1 MCVFENGTVFRSDE
15 ATLADQRL
23 VATWLMGYTWFCSI
37 RLWGKTMKKLLA
49 LLLVLILLG
58 LGGYAAW
65 RYMLKGEPLPFL
77 SPYPKELAQLR
88 DEVGIEVNDQGF
100 TTLVARQRAD
110 LLFLEG
116 FHHGQSQGERLGLLR
131 DLFKGRK
138 VADLPRD
145 LQQLSAL
152 FHFLDLELVAGECEL
167 LYTGSLQALLQAY
180 ADGLNQGSAAAEPWT
195 VRDVLLMQRGY
206 AFLLGRNFIKE
217 WCAQRLAA
225 RFGAETFARCTSY
238 PLGDFGAL
246 TQGISLDPGLV
257 ALQGKPLLETVRL
270 YDDHGNLAVNVRT
283 HPFLAFA
290 FEPTVMELEGAWSAR
305 GLALVGQP
313 FLYSAQT
320 GQLAFYRQ
328 PVLADDE
335 QFSFSPRITDEEV
348 EGFSRNEQA
357 PGLADHDEAPLA
369 GPQGRRVSRLAFGPK
384 DTDTFYRWDGLRPSA
399 DLAALYALLEAN
411 TLDEALSAYQY
422 HQVPAT
428 ELTLITPSRQVV
440 NMLALPSDPRL
451 IEQSSLFTGAFTRI
465 GQRLD
470 SITASGC
477 RSDLRWTTEQLGQP
491 GRSALDQELQA
502 MLRFYLKGPIREEQ
516 IDPATQEAL
525 LDLLGPEPR
534 PDRDAFLQ
542 TLWQRFFTLL
552 EERHLDQA
560 SRPLTLGLPLVCQR
574 LVLELYGH
582 AARDQDLPPAA
593 QVERTKTIADQLL
606 AAYLPWGLAKGERS
620 TFLLPSGKGQ
630 PSTVRPETLAPSGDA
645 AEAWFFVDRGNFISQ
660 VSTYT
665 LRLDRDMDFWR
676 YRYARD
682 RELGEPRLVT
692 TPVAGKLTMIRP
704 KL

>member
-1 MCVFENGTVFRSDE
+1 
-15 ATLADQRL
+15 
-23 VATWLMGYTWFCSI
+23 
-37 RLWGKTMKKLLA
+37 MKKLLA

-58 LGGYAAW
+58 LGGYAYW
-65 RYMLKGEPLPFL
+65 RYTLQGEPLPFF
-77 SPYPKELAQLR
+77 SPYPKELTQLR
-88 DEVGIEVNDQGF
+88 DQVGIEVNAQGF
-100 TTLVARQRAD
+100 TTLVARQRVD

-116 FHHGQSQGERLGLLR
+116 FHHGQSQGERLGHLR

-152 FHFLDLELVAGECEL
+152 FHFLDLELVAGECER
-167 LYTGSLQALLQAY
+167 LYSGSLQALLQAY
-180 ADGLNQGSAAAEPWT
+180 ADGLNQGSGATEPWT

-246 TQGISLDPGLV
+246 AQGVALATGLA

-270 YDDHGNLAVNVRT
+270 YDDRGNLAINVRT
-283 HPFLAFA
+283 HPYLAFA
-290 FEPTVMELEGAWSAR
+290 FEPTVMELEDAWSAR

-313 FLYSAQT
+313 FLFSAQT
-320 GQLAFYRQ
+320 GQLAFHRQ

-335 QFSFSPRITDEEV
+335 QFSLSPRIPDEEA

-357 PGLADHDEAPLA
+357 AGLADHDEAPLA
-369 GPQGRRVSRLAFGPK
+369 GPLGRKVSRLAAGAK
-384 DTDTFYRWDGLRPSA
+384 DTDIFYRWDGLRPSA

-428 ELTLITPSRQVV
+428 ELTLVTPGRQVV

-451 IEQSSLFTGAFTRI
+451 PEQPTLFTGAFTRI
-465 GQRLD
+465 GQRID

-477 RSDLRWTTEQLGQP
+477 SSDLRWSPEQLGQT

-516 IDPATQEAL
+516 INPATQEAL

-542 TLWQRFFTLL
+542 ILWHRFFALL
-552 EERHLDQA
+552 EERHLDEA
-560 SRPLTLGLPLVCQR
+560 SRPLTLGLPLACQR

-593 QVERTKTIADQLL
+593 QVERTKIIADQLL
-606 AAYLPWGLAKGERS
+606 AAYQPWGLAKGERS
-620 TFLLPSGKGQ
+620 TFLLPGGKGE
-630 PSTVRPETLAPSGDA
+630 PAIVRPETLVPSGDA
-645 AEAWFFVDRGNFISQ
+645 AEAWFLLDRGNYISQ

-665 LRLDRDMDFWR
+665 LRLNLDMDFWR
-676 YRYARD
+676 YRFARD

-692 TPVAGKLTMIRP
+692 APAAKKLTLIRP